1 MRLIDF
7 GLASS
12 FLDEQGNHIKERKSP
27 FSGNLFFGSRNTL
40 MKISPTRRD
49 DLVSL
54 AYLLVY
60 LYTGELWFVEEC
72 EKRPNGEA
80 EKNISNAK
88 IIASPKDVCYK
99 APEFL
104 DFVEEV
110 YSLSFS
116 QSPDYQ

>member
-1 MRLIDF
+1 
-7 GLASS
+7 
-12 FLDEQGNHIKERKSP
+12 
-27 FSGNLFFGSRNTL
+27 